1 MKKWSEEAWE
11 SSEDIYLAI
20 LSHPFIKELTDGSLP
35 RECFDYYLR
44 QDSLYLRQ
52 YFRVLA
58 HIAARLKNM
67 DYADSFIHFAADG
80 VAVEKALH
88 QSYLKGIHISEDD
101 MAPGCRLYTSILLSQ
116 ALSPVEVETAATL
129 PCFWIYQKV
138 GEHIIATSKDIDD
151 NPYKEWI
158 ETYSDPAFAES
169 TRRAIEICDGLA
181 EAASP
186 EIRRE
191 MTRIFRQC
199 ARMEWIF
206 WDSAWNLEKWK
217 I

>member
-58 HIAARLKNM
+58 HIASRLTNI
-67 DYADSFIHFAADG
+67 DFADTFIHFAADG

-88 QSYLKGIHISEDD
+88 QSFLKDNPLSEED
-101 MAPGCRLYTSILLSQ
+101 MSPGCTLYTSVLLSQ
-116 ALSPVEVETAATL
+116 VLRPVEVEAAAIL

-138 GEHIIATSKDIDD
+138 GDHILASCRNIED

-158 ETYSDPAFAES
+158 RTYADPAFAES
-169 TRRAIEICDGLA
+169 TRRAIGICDALA
-181 EAASP
+181 EKAAP
-186 EIRRE
+186 EIRME
-191 MTRIFRQC
+191 MTGIYRQC